1 MSGGSI
7 PIADM
12 GSTPISSIYKTLAHS
27 SDELICRWMCFL
39 IRKMLKSL
47 ESGETHDPERTLHC
61 QILNLELLLGN
72 SEEGRGQKAA
82 MLQYSVGF

>member
-1 MSGGSI
+1 MV
-7 PIADM
+7 
-12 GSTPISSIYKTLAHS
+12 
-27 SDELICRWMCFL
+27 
-39 IRKMLKSL
+39 KSL